1 MAHVRMCLDFCHL
14 QLIMIDR
21 HLSAKSQVNCSRDN
35 DNLAMESIAP
45 QRDRQLII
53 DVIYKWHDAAA
64 SVMRI
69 TRRVLLAK
77 RWWQQLP
84 LCPTG
89 SAGASGHSRRV
100 ELTQSDVQTKRVAQ
114 SRCICIWRRSPKS
127 FFPADHCS
135 ALSIRPDRATD
146 IYIYMFCVL
155 GQPLCVPLTKYC

>member
-1 MAHVRMCLDFCHL
+1 MAHVRMCLDICHL

-21 HLSAKSQVNCSRDN
+21 HLSAKSQANCSRDN

-53 DVIYKWHDAAA
+53 DVICKWHDAAA

-84 LCPTG
+84 L
-89 SAGASGHSRRV
+89 SARPGPVATRGEWSWHNPMCKPSG
-100 ELTQSDVQTKRVAQ
+100 LPNRVAFAFGGEAQ
-114 SRCICIWRRSPKS
+114 RVFCPRTIAAHFPFGQIGPQIYKYIC
-127 FFPADHCS
+127 
-135 ALSIRPDRATD
+135 
-146 IYIYMFCVL
+146 MFCVL